1 MIKMKRCAAAALAVM
16 LSVSPIYGCGYVFA
30 EEQSLS
36 AGASANALKE
46 DTVYINSAEEYVEFA
61 KNCTLDSYSRGK
73 TFILNTDINFSAE
86 KVDFIP
92 VPSFSGT
99 FEGNGHKI
107 SGFSISDNGS
117 VQGLFRY
124 IEKSGRVKNVSVT
137 CKISPSGT
145 SSKSGA
151 IAGVNRGTIY
161 GCTVDGVVTGKE
173 YCGGIAGV
181 NEETGLIS
189 CCKVGGRI
197 QAEHFTGGIAGEN
210 RGCIMLSENSASV
223 NTDVSDSGLDIE
235 NINIDDIYSTEKS
248 NDSTDAG
255 GIAGYSSGN
264 IIKCTNRGDVGYSHI
279 GYNIGGICGRQ
290 NGYVNN
296 CENYGTI
303 NGRKDTGG
311 IVGQAE
317 PHFSL
322 LFSESS
328 MQKLRDRLDELN
340 VIVDKTIDDANNASD
355 TVSGDIDTTLD
366 SLKAVKNN
374 TSDLMDM
381 TDDILNDNIDS
392 VNELSARV
400 TDLIDMAKPASDSFT
415 DASDAFSD
423 AVDKL
428 WEANDLLGDAMD
440 NTDNAL
446 DTLFPALNDLSD
458 ALDALQDANDS
469 MQDSLGTAQSSIGDS
484 DGLAA
489 TLNNL
494 KNQFYI
500 IAQNVEAMSEIVKNL
515 ITALDDFNSSS
526 DKSDA
531 MDKIKDSLDRL
542 QDSLD
547 GVSDQLKEADDA
559 IQRLQDLLDSNSDD
573 ADAYK
578 ECISEILDVFTGG
591 AFEDMFDA
599 LSDLVDG
606 VNDLVDSSAMDDVKN
621 EIKKCAD
628 LIRNQG
634 NASIPSDIDIS
645 KPDDI
650 TFDDLSTII
659 DYLMDTSSAVGDA
672 EGAAGS
678 LVDRIKEA
686 WPFLDDGAAAAIAA
700 AYTAEEAVQHTSDAS
715 VNLSDGMDQLRA
727 INDYFAGKEKINFS
741 GTDDE
746 FDALRTSL
754 SDNISD
760 LLDNLDVLNASAGDS
775 VNILSDDFKA
785 MNAKASEVYDVIMD
799 MSDELADDPK
809 SLEDYTEDISSSDTE
824 GRADG
829 KIAGCTNNGQVL
841 GDVSAGGI
849 VGTMG
854 IENSIDP
861 EGDIEQKGDRSL
873 NFIYQSR
880 TVVRSCT
887 NNGEV
892 KSKKDCA
899 GGIAGTMDTGCIINS
914 YGYGNVSST
923 DGSYVGGIAGK
934 SSSAIY
940 GSYAMCRI
948 EGDDYIGGIAGFAH
962 DMSSCASY
970 VTITE
975 SDEYS
980 GAVAGDCDGDAE
992 GNIFTENGTGGI
1004 DGVSYEGKAYPVPY
1018 SEICAMENIPEEFK
1032 SLTLTFMADDKVVDT
1047 IDFKYGDTI
1056 SENKLPAPPKK
1067 TGYYAKWEEH
1077 DYENMTYGAVINA
1090 EYEPLITS
1098 ISSDITR
1105 EDGRSVFMAEGDFS
1119 DTDKLEVTDNGN
1131 ENWSVVVPADGDG
1144 ERTIRFLPET
1154 APKKTMLR
1162 VDGVVTPFETD
1173 GSYIVFKVQSNGF
1186 AVTASKKP
1194 LNIPLIV
1201 GASGGGVALIAIL
1214 ATVIDRKKRKSK
1226 LNGGKTEE
1234 TEKKK
1239 ENKKEKA
1246 AK

>member
-36 AGASANALKE
+36 AEASANALKE

-86 KVDFIP
+86 KADFIP

-145 SSKSGA
+145 SSKSGT
-151 IAGVNRGTIY
+151 ICGVNRGTIY
-161 GCTVDGVVTGKE
+161 GCTVDSVVTGKE

-235 NINIDDIYSTEKS
+235 NINLDDIYSTEKT

-290 NGYVNN
+290 NGYVNS

-340 VIVDKTIDDANNASD
+340 VIVDKTIDDANNSSD

-366 SLKAVKNN
+366 TLKAVKND
-374 TSDLMDM
+374 TGDLMDM

-400 TDLIDMAKPASDSFT
+400 TDLIDMAKPASDSFS

-446 DTLFPALNDLSD
+446 DTLFPALDDLSD
-458 ALDALQDANDS
+458 AVNSLNNANDS
-469 MQDSLGTAQSSIGDS
+469 LQDSLTKTQNLIGDP
-484 DGLAA
+484 DGLVKS
-489 TLNNL
+489 LNDLQNDL
-494 KNQFYI
+494 YI
-500 IAQNVEAMSEIVKNL
+500 FGQSIETISDFVKEI
-515 ITALDDFNSSS
+515 ITIIDDFNSSS
-526 DKSDA
+526 ATQDSI
-531 MDKIKDSLDRL
+531 DKIKDSLDRL

-547 GVSDQLKEADDA
+547 RVSDQLETAKDA
-559 IQRLQDLLDSNSDD
+559 VQRLQDLLDSNSDD
-573 ADAYK
+573 LDAYR
-578 ECISEILDVFTGG
+578 ECLSDILDVFTGG
-591 AFEDMFDA
+591 ALEDMFDA

-606 VNDLVDSSAMDDVKN
+606 INDLMDSSSLDDIKD
-621 EIKKCAD
+621 EISKCAD
-628 LIRNQG
+628 FIRNQDP
-634 NASIPSDIDIS
+634 SYDKDTSDIT
-645 KPDDI
+645 KPDEI
-650 TFDDLSTII
+650 NFDDLSTIF
-659 DYLMDTSSAVGDA
+659 DYLMDTSTAVG
-672 EGAAGS
+672 EAGES
-678 LVDRIKEA
+678 TGELIDRIKEA

-727 INDYFAGKEKINFS
+727 INDYFAGKEKITFT

-746 FDALRTSL
+746 FDTLRTGL
-754 SDNISD
+754 SYNIDD
-760 LLDNLDVLNASAGDS
+760 LLDKLDVLNTSAGDS
-775 VNILSDDFKA
+775 VNILSDDLKA
-785 MNAKASEVYDVIMD
+785 MNDKASEVYDVILD

-880 TVVRSCT
+880 TVVRNCT

-970 VTITE
+970 VIITG

-980 GAVAGDCDGDAE
+980 GAIAGDCDGEAE

-1018 SEICAMENIPEEFK
+1018 SEICAMENIPEEFR

-1056 SENKLPAPPKK
+1056 SESKLPTPPKK

-1119 DTDKLEVTDNGN
+1119 DTDKLEVADNGS
-1131 ENWSVVVPADGDG
+1131 ESWSVVVPYDGDG

-1173 GSYIVFKVQSNGF
+1173 GSYIVFTVQSNNF
-1186 AVTASKKP
+1186 VVTASKKP
-1194 LNIPLIV
+1194 LNIPLIA

-1226 LNGGKTEE
+1226 NAP
-1234 TEKKK
+1234 
-1239 ENKKEKA
+1239 EKA
-1246 AK
+1246 AKKEKQKEAAKK

>member
-1 MIKMKRCAAAALAVM
+1 MMKMKRCAAAALAVM

-30 EEQSLS
+30 EDYS
-36 AGASANALKE
+36 ASSGASENASEK
-46 DTVYINSAEEYVEFA
+46 DTVYINSAEDYIEFA
-61 KNCTLDSYSRGK
+61 QNCTLDSYSRGK
-73 TFILNTDINFSAE
+73 TFILGTDINFSAE
-86 KVDFIP
+86 SVDFIP

-107 SGFSISDNGS
+107 SGFSITDNGA

-124 IEKSGRVKNVSVT
+124 IEKSGRVKNISVT

-145 SSKSGA
+145 SSKCGA
-151 IAGVNRGTIY
+151 IAGVNRGTVY

-189 CCKVGGRI
+189 CCKMNGRI

-290 NGYVNN
+290 NGYVNS

-328 MQKLRDRLDELN
+328 VQKLRDRLDELN
-340 VIVDKTIDDANNASD
+340 TIVDKTIDDANNSSD
-355 TVSGDIDTTLD
+355 TVSGDIDNMLD
-366 SLKAVKNN
+366 SLDAVKSD
-374 TSDLMDM
+374 TSDLMDRA
-381 TDDILNDNIDS
+381 DDILNDNIDS
-392 VNELSARV
+392 VNELSARIS
-400 TDLIDMAKPASDSFT
+400 DLIDMAKPASDSFS

-446 DTLFPALNDLSD
+446 DTLFPALDDLSD
-458 ALDALQDANDS
+458 ALDSLQEANDS
-469 MQDSLGTAQSSIGDS
+469 MQDSLGTAQGSLGDT
-484 DGLAA
+484 DGLSA

-494 KNQFYI
+494 RSQFYI
-500 IAQNVEAMSEIVKNL
+500 IAQNIEAMSEIVKNL

-526 DKSDA
+526 DKNDA

-547 GVSDQLKEADDA
+547 GVSDQLKDADDA

-573 ADAYK
+573 ADAYR

-599 LSDLVDG
+599 LSDLIDG
-606 VNDLVDSSAMDDVKN
+606 VNDLVDSSAIDDIKD
-621 EIKKCAD
+621 EITKCAD

-634 NASIPSDIDIS
+634 NAAVSSDIDLS

-659 DYLMDTSSAVGDA
+659 DYLMDTLSAVGDA
-672 EGAAGS
+672 EGAADS

-727 INDYFAGKEKINFS
+727 INDYFAGKEKLNFS
-741 GTDDE
+741 GTDDDFE
-746 FDALRTSL
+746 NLRTSL

-760 LLDNLDVLNASAGDS
+760 LLDNLDVLNTSAGDS
-775 VNILSDDFKA
+775 VSVLADDLKA
-785 MNAKASEVYDVIMD
+785 MNSKASEVYDVILD

-892 KSKKDCA
+892 TSKKDSA

-914 YGYGNVSST
+914 CGYGNVSST

-962 DMSSCASY
+962 DIADCASY

-980 GAVAGDCDGDAE
+980 GAVAGDCDGNAT
-992 GNIFTENGTGGI
+992 GNIFTANGTGAI

-1032 SLTLTFMADDKVVDT
+1032 SLTLTFMADDKVVGT
-1047 IDFKYGDTI
+1047 VDFSYGDTI
-1056 SENKLPAPPKK
+1056 SEKKLPEPPKK

-1119 DTDKLEVTDNGN
+1119 DTDKLEVT
-1131 ENWSVVVPADGDG
+1131 ENPDGSWNVVVPADGDA
-1144 ERTIRFLPET
+1144 ERVIRFLPET

-1162 VDGVVTPFETD
+1162 VDGIVTDFDTD
-1173 GSYIVFKVQSNGF
+1173 GSYIVFKVQSNNF
-1186 AVTASKKP
+1186 VVTASKKP
-1194 LNIPLIV
+1194 LNVPLIA
-1201 GASGGGVALIAIL
+1201 GASGGGVALIAIIAAL
-1214 ATVIDRKKRKSK
+1214 LRRKKIKGKSASD
-1226 LNGGKTEE
+1226 KTEKA
-1234 TEKKK
+1234 EKKK
-1239 ENKKEKA
+1239 EKLTK
-1246 AK
+1246 